1 MPTCLLVMKSRVL
14 IYTLIDFRTGTVLII
29 RTVLPILFLPPNC
42 FGFDPLFC
50 LPNWYWSWFEWLKVC
65 KRGTLQIMWL
75 WSWSPYCYSFTSFSS
90 YFVQWLWL
98 QCMIEIGRKVLWY
111 RFLGSVSAEMEDLFS
126 AILLQMLDFWSV
138 YCDGDLGSYKSCFCM

>member
-50 LPNWYWSWFEWLKVC
+50 LPN
-65 KRGTLQIMWL
+65 
-75 WSWSPYCYSFTSFSS
+75 
-90 YFVQWLWL
+90 
-98 QCMIEIGRKVLWY
+98 
-111 RFLGSVSAEMEDLFS
+111 
-126 AILLQMLDFWSV
+126 
-138 YCDGDLGSYKSCFCM
+138 